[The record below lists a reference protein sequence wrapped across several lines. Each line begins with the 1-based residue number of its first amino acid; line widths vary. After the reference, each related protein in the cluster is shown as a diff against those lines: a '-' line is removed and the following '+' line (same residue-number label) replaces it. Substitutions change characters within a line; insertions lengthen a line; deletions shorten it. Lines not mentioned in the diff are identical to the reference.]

1 VVQLLA
7 NSEVSMKIPKI
18 IHQIWIQGQASLP
31 EIYRTASK
39 TWQKNNRDW
48 NYTLWDGPALREFM
62 ATEAP
67 EWLPLYDAQ
76 GEMEA
81 KADVARY
88 ALLLV
93 RGGLYADMDTECLR
107 PAAGLLGRSQA
118 SLFLQVYDCFH
129 PVDYAQIANS
139 VIASVPDHPI
149 WRQVRAQIERNPS
162 PSYVPARTGPILLWS
177 VVKSYAEDNVQDVCF
192 WDHRQVLT
200 KFYLPRAC
208 MRWYGFIRRKICVLD
223 FNDSLREA
231 LLRELRRPHQ
241 LLVAFVKDRLSRRDK
256 LSGPH

>member
-1 VVQLLA
+1 V
-7 NSEVSMKIPKI
+7 KIPKI

-39 TWQKNNRDW
+39 TWQENNRDW

-107 PAAGLLGRSQA
+107 PAARLLERSQA
-118 SLFLQVYDCFH
+118 SLFLQVYDNPWT
-129 PVDYAQIANS
+129 PVRSRPVPYERIANS
-139 VIASVPDHPI
+139 VIASAPAHPI
-149 WRQVRAQIERNPS
+149 WRQVRAEIERNPWS
-162 PSYVPARTGPILLWS
+162 WSVPARTGPLMFWP
-177 VVKSYAEDNVQDVCF
+177 VAKSYAEQHVQDVCL
-192 WDHRQVLT
+192 WDHRRIFT
-200 KFYLPRAC
+200 GAYFPRAY
-208 MRWYGFIRRKICVLD
+208 MRWYSSIRRKICVLD
-223 FNDSLREA
+223 FNDSGRKA
-231 LLRELRRPHQ
+231 LVRELRRPHH
-241 LLVAFVKDRLSRRDK
+241 LLAAIARDIARDMMSRHGKR
-256 LSGPH
+256 SGPR